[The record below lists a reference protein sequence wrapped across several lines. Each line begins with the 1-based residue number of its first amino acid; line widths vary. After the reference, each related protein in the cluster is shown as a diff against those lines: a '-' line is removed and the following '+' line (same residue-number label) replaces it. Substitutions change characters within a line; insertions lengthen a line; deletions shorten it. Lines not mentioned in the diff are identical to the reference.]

1 MAEVE
6 NIQEESVEPTPNPYN
21 QKKDWH
27 TDEVMPKHGDSAEG
41 LFFEKPQAQSSSEEV
56 QTEPEQNDKAY
67 SRPNYKKDMMI

>member
-27 TDEVMPKHGDSAEG
+27 TEDVMPKHGENAEG

-56 QTEPEQNDKAY
+56 QAESEQEDKAY
-67 SRPNYKKDMMI
+67 SRPNYKKDMMT